1 MVNAYLLAALAF
13 IAAMLVFILQNDA
26 QVSVRFLNWKTA
38 DLSLAVVVIASA
50 CAGALAT
57 FLLDS
62 YRAFKTG
69 QRMRKLVKE
78 NQKYE
83 QEIKELKGQSVAATG
98 LEGLK
103 PGRPDN
109 RARTPEA

>member
-1 MVNAYLLAALAF
+1 MNAYLLAALFF
-13 IAAMLVFILQNDA
+13 IAAMLIFIFQNDT
-26 QVSVRFLNWKTA
+26 QVTVQFINWKTA
-38 DLSLAVVVIASA
+38 NLSLAIVVIASV
-50 CAGALAT
+50 CAGALTT

-83 QEIKELKGQSVAATG
+83 QEIKLLKGQPAAATG
-98 LEGLK
+98 KNGVNTGQPDSWPK
-103 PGRPDN
+103 P
-109 RARTPEA
+109 PEV

>member
-13 IAAMLVFILQNDA
+13 VAAMLVFIFQNDT
-26 QVSVRFLNWKTA
+26 QVSVRFISWQTA
-38 DLSLAVVVIASA
+38 DLSLAIVVIAAA
-50 CAGALAT
+50 CAGALIT

-83 QEIKELKGQSVAATG
+83 QELNLLKGQVAVTG
-98 LEGLK
+98 KIGTNSDV
-103 PGRPDN
+103 PDSQSK
-109 RARTPEA
+109 APEV

>member
-1 MVNAYLLAALAF
+1 MMNAYLLAALAF
-13 IAAMLVFILQNDA
+13 VAAMLVFIFQNDT
-26 QVSVRFLNWKTA
+26 QVSVRFISWQTA
-38 DLSLAVVVIASA
+38 DLSLAIVVIAAA
-50 CAGALAT
+50 CAGALIT

-83 QEIKELKGQSVAATG
+83 QELKLLKVQAVATG
-98 LEGLK
+98 KNGVTSDA
-103 PGRPDN
+103 PGSQFN
-109 RARTPEA
+109 APEV